1 MAQSQEQLAAAR
13 ELATEYGLTAADFY
27 QQRQSGTWL
36 ISRTGIERI
45 QYKAGI
51 IVTLDAVRAEV
62 DYAAVKATATRGDLK
77 VQTFGS
83 AYKGNCR
90 IDYYL
95 EMAEKRAL
103 SRAVLK
109 LTDFYKLGVYG
120 EDEMPTVT
128 PEPAAAA
135 PVVSAPA
142 PVSPE
147 VPIMRAVPTESLTA
161 PHTPE
166 GDPMAASQPPV
177 QYATASQKEEIIKL
191 LNHPLITRQEKT
203 KSLLAINRLDEPTAT
218 SAIAR
223 LRKAISDREANPEAT
238 TTE

>member
-13 ELATEYGLTAADFY
+13 ELATEYGLSKADFY
-27 QQRQSGTWL
+27 QQKQSGTWL

-51 IVTLDAVRAEV
+51 NVEFDAVRAEV
-62 DYAAVKATATRGDLK
+62 DYAAVKATATRGDLT

-128 PEPAAAA
+128 PEPAAAPVVTTPAPAAPEA
-135 PVVSAPA
+135 PVMVAS
-142 PVSPE
+142 V
-147 VPIMRAVPTESLTA
+147 A
-161 PHTPE
+161 PHVPE

-177 QYATASQKEEIIKL
+177 QYATPGQKDEIIKL

-203 KSLLAINRLDEPTAT
+203 KMLLNINRLDEERAT
-218 SAIAR
+218 QAIAK
-223 LRKAISDREANPEAT
+223 LRKAIEDREANPDST
-238 TTE
+238 PTE